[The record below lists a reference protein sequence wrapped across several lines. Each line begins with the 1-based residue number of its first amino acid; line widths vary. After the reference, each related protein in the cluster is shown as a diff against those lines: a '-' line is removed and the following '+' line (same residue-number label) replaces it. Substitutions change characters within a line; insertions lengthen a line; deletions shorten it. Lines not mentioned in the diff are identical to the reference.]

1 MDGSYAP
8 RGPSAMVGHGVFV
21 ARGRRRSSVVWTGL
35 DNVISSVVS
44 SLCVGTPLPTYDDSG
59 IQTAGGKA
67 DPIKAPGTGTA
78 TVLLKYL
85 YVFLRMWC
93 DFSSKGVGV

>member
-59 IQTAGGKA
+59 IQTAGGKSMLCPGSSSR
-67 DPIKAPGTGTA
+67 DPLSMFEVSSSLGLFGS
-78 TVLLKYL
+78 
-85 YVFLRMWC
+85 W
-93 DFSSKGVGV
+93 DFSLKL